1 MTTTNHWT
9 VRALRSDEGAAL
21 HRLSV
26 ACFGE
31 GAHTPAFVHQR
42 FCNGSA
48 VPAEVVVAE
57 CDGRLIGAQAVTY
70 LQFVAA
76 GKEVTAG
83 MFTDGM
89 THPNYRRQGVFRKL
103 LDETQRRAFAKEAS
117 LLFTMPNDRSLPS
130 FQRSP
135 GWHILPDRVLMARV
149 VEVAGLLED
158 RGAPKPLARGIGALT
173 HWAIRNGSH
182 LDASGLTE
190 VNDLA
195 PHAAEIDALAAET
208 LPRLGGVACSRKHA
222 FLDWRFAKNPSWRY
236 RYFVAKNSQGRL
248 SAYLVTVAE
257 QRMGTLVSYAADM
270 LWADERDM
278 IRLLD
283 FAALAVKSGGARLF
297 GSIVSSPALIRVLR
311 KAGFRQVPASV
322 SKRSFHTAYA
332 VHPDRSDIAAIA
344 RQGDAWFLS
353 LADFDTI

>member
-1 MTTTNHWT
+1 MTTTSNWT

-31 GAHTPAFVHQR
+31 GAHTAAFVDHR

-70 LQFVAA
+70 LNFFAA

-89 THPNYRRQGVFRKL
+89 THPNYRRQGVFRAL
-103 LDETQRRAFAKEAS
+103 LEETERRAFANEAS

-135 GWHILPDRVLMARV
+135 GWHILPDRVLLARV

-158 RGAPKPLARGIGALT
+158 RGAPKPLARGVGALT

-182 LDASGLTE
+182 LDTNGLDE

-195 PHAAEIDALAAET
+195 PYAAEIDTLTEGT

-236 RYFVAKNSQGRL
+236 RYFVAKDSTGRL
-248 SAYLVTVAE
+248 SGYLVTVVE
-257 QRMGTLVSYAADM
+257 QRMGTSVCYAADM
-270 LWADERDM
+270 LWTDERDM

-311 KAGFRQVPASV
+311 MAGFRQVPASV

-344 RQGDAWFLS
+344 REGDAWFLS